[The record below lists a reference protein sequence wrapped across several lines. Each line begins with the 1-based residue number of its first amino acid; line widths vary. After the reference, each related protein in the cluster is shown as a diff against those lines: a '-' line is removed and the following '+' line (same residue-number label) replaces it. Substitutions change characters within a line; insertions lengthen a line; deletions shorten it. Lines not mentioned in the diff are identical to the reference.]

1 MTREH
6 LRNNKYLVD
15 HLELV
20 SKEKTK
26 KCWRYPAKPDEHEVK
41 LVQIIPCNII
51 GTWNMTSRKSTFE
64 VDNWQIIEGLFQ
76 SLYDYDYKT
85 V

>member
-1 MTREH
+1 MMREH

-20 SKEKTK
+20 SKDKTK
-26 KCWRYPAKPDEHEVK
+26 KCWRYVAKPDEHEVE

-51 GTWNMTSRKSTFE
+51 GTWNKQE
-64 VDNWQIIEGLFQ
+64 KYI
-76 SLYDYDYKT
+76 
-85 V
+85 